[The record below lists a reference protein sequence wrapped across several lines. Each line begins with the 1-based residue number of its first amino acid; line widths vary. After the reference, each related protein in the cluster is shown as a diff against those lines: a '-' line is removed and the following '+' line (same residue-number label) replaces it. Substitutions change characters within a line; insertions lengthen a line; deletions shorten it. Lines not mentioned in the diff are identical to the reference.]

1 MQIAVD
7 ASRAEHPAPTGVEV
21 YSDRILEGLMKLS
34 KISKD
39 HKVTLYTPKPL
50 RRFAF
55 SKQRILPE
63 QRLWTQ
69 WHFARALRRD
79 RPDVAFV
86 PSHVLPFL
94 TPRSLRSVV
103 TLHDVCFKTFPGA
116 YSLAQRL
123 YLDLTTRFTVR
134 RADKII
140 VPSQAT
146 AKDLSHFYG
155 CPPSK
160 IKVIPHGF
168 RPPTVPTLS
177 EKRVRAILT
186 SFGLRPETPY
196 FFSVGRLEIKKNI
209 ARLLQAFSRF
219 HSQNREWRLILGGGR
234 GVGFNE
240 IVRQIPRGEGP
251 SGILMPGYLTPE
263 EKFILF
269 SHARGFVFPSLAE
282 GFGFPIL
289 EAAWH
294 RLPILASNLSVFEDF
309 KSLIDV
315 RVDPGE
321 VHSIAHGLEV
331 LSQLPYK
338 SRRPATLTRYN
349 WDRAAQ
355 RVWNLLTEST

>member
-1 MQIAVD
+1 MKIAID
-7 ASRAEHPAPTGVEV
+7 ASRAEHPSPTGVEV
-21 YSDRILEGLMKLS
+21 YSDRILEGLMSLLKTS
-34 KISKD
+34 KG
-39 HKVTLYTPKPL
+39 HKIALYTPKPL
-50 RRFAF
+50 RHFPS
-55 SKQRILPE
+55 SKQRLLPG

-69 WHFARALRRD
+69 WHFARALRRN
-79 RPDVAFV
+79 RPDVVFV

-94 TPRSLRSVV
+94 MPRSLRSVV

-146 AKDLSHFYG
+146 AKDLEHFYG
-155 CPPSK
+155 CPRAK
-160 IKVIPHGF
+160 TEVIPHGF
-168 RPPTVPTLS
+168 RPPVVPTLS
-177 EKRVRAILT
+177 EKRTRAILT

-196 FFSVGRLEIKKNI
+196 FFSVGRLETKKNI
-209 ARLLQAFSRF
+209 ARLLQAFSKF

-240 IVRQIPRGEGP
+240 IVRQMPRGKGP

-294 RLPILASNLSVFEDF
+294 KLPILASHLPVFEGF
-309 KSLIDV
+309 KRLIEV
-315 RVDPGE
+315 SVDPKDLD
-321 VHSIAHGLEV
+321 SIAHGLEA
-331 LSQLPYK
+331 LSQLPRK
-338 SRRPATLTRYN
+338 AKRPATLSRYN

-355 RVWNLLTEST
+355 RVWDILTQTE